1 MTRPFRFGVVAPV
14 TNGLAAW
21 RDDVRRA
28 ADAGFGTVL
37 VPDVPSWQPA
47 PAPLLATAASIA
59 DVRVGTWVSATPLRP
74 AWALAWEAHSLSVV
88 TEGRF
93 ELGIGTGRPGIED
106 ELRERG
112 MDAVGPR
119 ERLDRVR
126 ETVEELRRLDGAD
139 RHTPVVMAV
148 SGPRARALAVE
159 VADTVTLAA
168 MPGDGRESMA
178 ATARGILA
186 GRDVELAQHVPV
198 VGDLVAPFMA
208 SARDTDIA
216 ALRAEDSLLVLPA
229 DPAAAVEELRR
240 RREEIGYS
248 YVVVGS
254 HAVDV
259 LAPVV
264 AELAGR

>member
-1 MTRPFRFGVVAPV
+1 
-14 TNGLAAW
+14 
-21 RDDVRRA
+21 
-28 ADAGFGTVL
+28 
-37 VPDVPSWQPA
+37 
-47 PAPLLATAASIA
+47 
-59 DVRVGTWVSATPLRP
+59 
-74 AWALAWEAHSLSVV
+74 
-88 TEGRF
+88 
-93 ELGIGTGRPGIED
+93 
-106 ELRERG
+106 
-112 MDAVGPR
+112 
-119 ERLDRVR
+119 
-126 ETVEELRRLDGAD
+126 
-139 RHTPVVMAV
+139 MAV

-259 LAPVV
+259 MAPVV